1 MYFCSSLLGRTVHKK
16 GGDALMKDIRV
27 KIIVVLTLIIK
38 LLEIIIWILVQ
49 NMKKEP

>member
-1 MYFCSSLLGRTVHKK
+1 
-16 GGDALMKDIRV
+16 MKDMRV

-49 NMKKEP
+49 TMKKEP